1 MVLMSRKLLVALVVF
16 TFAAMAIA
24 GCGGD
29 KKAEAPKFPTK
40 PISLIVPYAA
50 GGGTDAVAR
59 GLAKSAEPL
68 LKQPVNVVNK
78 VGANG
83 ATGMTDGFKAAADG
97 YTVTMITVELV
108 MNPVMGAVTWNPNDF
123 KAVMLINSD
132 SSALTVKAD
141 SPYKTFEEFIAAAKA
156 NPGKLKVGANAP
168 GAIWHLSALNLQEK
182 ANVKFNLM
190 PYPGGA
196 APAVTDLLGG
206 HIDAVTVSAA
216 EVSQH
221 VKAGKLKILAIL
233 AKDRLKAYPN
243 VPTAKE
249 KGVDVNIM
257 TWRGLGVPQ
266 KTPDAVVKTLHD
278 AFKKATEDPKFVE
291 FMDKGNFGISYMSS
305 ADYQKFIAEQAVL
318 YKDLM
323 TKAGVAKK

>member
-1 MVLMSRKLLVALVVF
+1 MSRKYLAILMVLL
-16 TFAAMAIA
+16 FAAAVAA
-24 GCGGD
+24 GCGGE
-29 KKAEAPKFPTK
+29 KKAEEPKFPTK
-40 PISLIVPYAA
+40 AISLIVPYAA

-68 LKQPVNVVNK
+68 FKQPVTVVNK

-83 ATGMTDGFKAAADG
+83 ATGMTDGFNANPDG

-108 MNPVMGAVTWNPNDF
+108 MNPVMGAVNWNPNDF
-123 KAVMLINSD
+123 KAVMLLNSD
-132 SSALTVKAD
+132 ASALTVKAD
-141 SPYKTFEEFIAAAKA
+141 SPYNSFEDFIKAAKD
-156 NPGKLKVGANAP
+156 NPGKIKVGANAP

-182 ANVKFNLM
+182 ANVKFNIM

-196 APAVTDLLGG
+196 APAITDLLGG

-221 VKAGKLKILAIL
+221 VKAGKLKLLAIL
-233 AKDRLKAYPN
+233 AKDRLKAYPDI
-243 VPTAKE
+243 PTARE

-257 TWRGLGVPQ
+257 TWRGLGVPN

-278 AFKKATEDPKFVE
+278 TFKKAVEDPKFVE
-291 FMDKGNFGISYMSS
+291 FMDKGNFGIAYMSS